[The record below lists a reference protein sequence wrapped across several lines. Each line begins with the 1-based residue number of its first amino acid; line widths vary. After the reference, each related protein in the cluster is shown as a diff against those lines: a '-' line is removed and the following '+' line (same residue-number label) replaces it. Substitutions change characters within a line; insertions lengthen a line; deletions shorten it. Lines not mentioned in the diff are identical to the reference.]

1 MAADINYFKTINSS
15 VLIEEIKQHP
25 ELYDPKISN
34 GNPEMKRRGWE
45 EVAEALFDKQWA
57 MFAAQEREAIGKR
70 GCWVA
75 WRDPVRSLTQSQ
87 NSTAVN
93 CIFE

>member
-70 GCWVA
+70 DCWVA
-75 WRDPVRSLTQSQ
+75 
-87 NSTAVN
+87 
-93 CIFE
+93 